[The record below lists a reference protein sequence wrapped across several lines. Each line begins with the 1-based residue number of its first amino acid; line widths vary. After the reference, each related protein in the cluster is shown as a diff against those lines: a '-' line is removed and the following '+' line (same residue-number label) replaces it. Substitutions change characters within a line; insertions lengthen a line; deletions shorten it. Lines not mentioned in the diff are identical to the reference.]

1 MPTEIMRQ
9 VPYEVTIFAGD
20 NKSGK
25 NVSNTLYYRDNTAGG
40 YGATIL
46 GSSQAT
52 FTANVLARWT
62 NHILNVMS
70 NHYILQ
76 KIRSRAIVGW
86 KWGGPTSP
94 WAGVSPAAT
103 ETEIST
109 ALPHGLVTN
118 QQVWLDGFIGPTVIS
133 GAYGPITV
141 TGTNTFTIPQVLSA
155 GIVVGGTVQLIRG
168 VPDFVYDSNYEITD
182 TSAGAKPNQ
191 AYALFASAS
200 VRRLNAGVGR
210 NWKSRISLSP
220 VSEGQVD
227 NGRFDT
233 AALAELQTAVDA
245 LNNNESGDGTAVLSP
260 MVVSR
265 QLAFSPPLEFAQSET
280 WCQAVTDFT
289 CQPNMGSI
297 VSRKPALT
305 AAIAATP
312 P

>member
-52 FTANVLARWT
+52 FTSNVLARWT
-62 NHILNVMS
+62 NFILNIMS

-76 KIRSRAIVGW
+76 RIRSRAIVGW

-103 ETEIST
+103 TT
-109 ALPHGLVTN
+109 AITTGLPHGLTTN
-118 QQVWLDGFIGPTVIS
+118 DQVWLDGFIGPTVVS
-133 GAYGPITV
+133 GSYGPITI
-141 TGTNTFTIPQVLSA
+141 TGLNTFTIPQVLTA
-155 GIVVGGTVQLIRG
+155 GIVVGGTVQLIQG
-168 VPDFVYDSNYEITD
+168 TPDFVYDSNYEIAD

-227 NGRFDT
+227 NGRFDV
-233 AALAELQTAVDA
+233 AGLAEIQTAVDA
-245 LNNNESGDGTAVLSP
+245 LNNFESGGGTAALYP

-265 QLAFSPPLEFAQSET
+265 ALAFVPPLEFTDSET
-280 WCQAVTDFT
+280 WCQAVLDFV

-297 VSRKPALT
+297 VSRKPNLT